1 MSKLRQCSGREVLK
15 ALNSF
20 GFQVVKTSG
29 SHAKLRRVLAGGEN
43 QILTVP
49 VHKSLSPGTLHAIF
63 RQACRYLP
71 EADLRPWFF
80 TEER

>member
-1 MSKLRQCSGREVLK
+1 MTKLRQCSGREVLK

-29 SHAKLRRVLAGGEN
+29 SHAKLRRVLPTGES

-49 VHKSLSPGTLHAIF
+49 VHKSLSPGTMHAIF
-63 RQACRYLP
+63 RQACRYIP
-71 EADLRPWFF
+71 EADLKPWFF